1 MVLKTCQVD
10 LEPVGAESKS
20 YAFPF
25 LFVQNLHFSF
35 VHFYELFFLNS
46 NMDCDSSPQQGVVSL
61 LPLAKLLRSQRLLPS
76 D

>member
-1 MVLKTCQVD
+1 M
-10 LEPVGAESKS
+10 EPVGAESKS

-61 LPLAKLLRSQRLLPS
+61 LPLAKAVKESKIVAI
-76 D
+76 